1 MEKFKL
7 NNGVT
12 VVIANRVS
20 EVLSVSVT
28 VNVGHVNEPKL
39 GIAALYENVLMKQVS
54 RVQTVYGGTI
64 TSFLTGCPADELG
77 MTMSKMANLIKA
89 PHLGVDLIEAAA
101 YDIVEHTRDLAP
113 VLKRQMK
120 LLYKHTAFGKKRVLW
135 DTDSY
140 IAAVESYSVD
150 DLREF
155 AAKYYTGKNLVVV
168 IAGAG
173 VDKENVRAL
182 AEKYFGDVVEG
193 ERPRLVK
200 NIYTGGY
207 SRICSYGDYRQVMM
221 GWDVTEIKNSP
232 EANVMMSMLA
242 GRLERSFN
250 EAEDPQNPGK
260 KIMRPTDAQI
270 EVKIAGYYGR
280 RTLRISVTSSQLS
293 VNAIIDT
300 VCRNINRLCGSEAS
314 DRRMETSRNRA
325 MSEKLFLFSQPQDAA
340 VETAWQVLGRGDM
353 YDVNAR
359 INFIWGV
366 TAHDV
371 KVVSREIFSTPLT
384 MVACTNEPHY
394 SYEEVQEKLK

>member
-12 VVIANRVS
+12 IVTANCGS

-89 PHLGVDLIEAAA
+89 PHLGVDLIEAAV

-113 VLKRQMK
+113 LLKRQMK

-140 IAAVESYSVD
+140 IAAVESYSAD
-150 DLREF
+150 DLRAF

-168 IAGAG
+168 IAGSC
-173 VDKENVRAL
+173 VNKEQVRAL
-182 AEKYFGDVVEG
+182 AEKYFGDIAEG
-193 ERPRLVK
+193 ERHRLAK

-207 SRICSYGDYRQVMM
+207 SRICSYGDSRQVMM
-221 GWDVTEIKNSP
+221 GWDVTGIKNSP

-250 EAEDPQNPGK
+250 EMDDPQTPGK

-280 RTLRISVTSSQLS
+280 RTLRISVASSQLS
-293 VNAIIDT
+293 VNEIIDT
-300 VCRNINRLCGSEAS
+300 VCKNVNRQIG
-314 DRRMETSRNRA
+314 RA
-325 MSEKLFLFSQPQDAA
+325 H
-340 VETAWQVLGRGDM
+340 V
-353 YDVNAR
+353 
-359 INFIWGV
+359 
-366 TAHDV
+366 
-371 KVVSREIFSTPLT
+371 
-384 MVACTNEPHY
+384 
-394 SYEEVQEKLK
+394 